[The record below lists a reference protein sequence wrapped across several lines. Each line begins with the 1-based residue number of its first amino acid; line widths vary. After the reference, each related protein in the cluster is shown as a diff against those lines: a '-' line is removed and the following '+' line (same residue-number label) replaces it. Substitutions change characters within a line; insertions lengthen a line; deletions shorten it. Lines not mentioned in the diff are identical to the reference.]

1 MIKYRSRS
9 QAMSPN
15 RILIMAG
22 GTGGHVYPALAVA
35 KYLRAQGADILWLG
49 TETGLESRVVPEN
62 GFDLSTIRVAGL
74 RGNGLLRLLQAPVKL
89 SIALFHSI
97 RLIRKFRPH
106 AVLGMGGY
114 VSGPG
119 GVAAW
124 LLRVPLYIHEQNAIA
139 GLTNKLLSPLA
150 TFVMQGFPGTFSE
163 SARVRTTGNP
173 VRAEIV
179 ECARAQGAGAV
190 ESSADIR
197 LLVLGGSLGARA
209 LNQTIPAAIKIFGRD
224 SGLQVWHQ
232 TGSSHLQTTNELY
245 DELGVDGARVEAFIE
260 DMAAA
265 YDWADLVLCRAGALT
280 LAELCVCGLASI
292 LVPFPYAVDDHQTAN
307 ARYLSES
314 GAAILLPESELAPEK
329 LNSVL
334 SGPCQAREQIRL
346 MAEKTRQFAHADAT
360 QTVGDICLGGAHA

>member
-1 MIKYRSRS
+1 
-9 QAMSPN
+9 MSHS

-22 GTGGHVYPALAVA
+22 GTGGHIYPALAVA
-35 KYLRAQGADILWLG
+35 KYLREQGADILWLG
-49 TETGLESRVVPEN
+49 TETGLEAGVVPDN
-62 GFDLSTIRVAGL
+62 GFQLSTIEIAGL
-74 RGNGLLRLLQAPVKL
+74 RGNGLLRMLQAPLKL
-89 SIALFHSI
+89 SVALFQCI
-97 RLIRKFRPH
+97 KLIREYRPN

-119 GVAAW
+119 GLAAW

-139 GLTNKLLSPLA
+139 GLTNKLLAPLA
-150 TFVMQGFPGTFSE
+150 TFVMQGFPGTFASGD
-163 SARVRTTGNP
+163 RVKTTGNP

-179 ECARAQGAGAV
+179 EYAQTQSLNGD

-209 LNQTIPAAIKIFGRD
+209 LNQAIPATLKIFGSK

-232 TGSSHLQTTNELY
+232 TGSRHLQTTIKLY
-245 DELGVDGARVEAFIE
+245 EELGVDSARVEAFIE

-265 YDWADLVLCRAGALT
+265 YAWADLVLCRAGALT
-280 LAELCVCGLASI
+280 LAELCVCGLASV

-307 ARYLSES
+307 ARYLSDA
-314 GAAILLPESELAPEK
+314 GAAILLPESELAVEK

-334 SGPCQAREQIRL
+334 SSLCQAREQIKM
-346 MAEKTRQFAHADAT
+346 MAEKTREFAHPDAT